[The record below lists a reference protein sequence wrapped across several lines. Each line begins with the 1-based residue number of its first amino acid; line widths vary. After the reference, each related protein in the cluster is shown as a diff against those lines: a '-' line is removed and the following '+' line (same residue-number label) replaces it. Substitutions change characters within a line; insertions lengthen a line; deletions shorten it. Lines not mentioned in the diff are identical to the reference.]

1 MADWLIHQ
9 FWADA
14 LICIVSPISSF
25 FQKLYAAF
33 IALLSSTSSFF
44 QQQNPPTFFTHK
56 HFAFSMSAIFAFLQ
70 VVSPGMASSLIKS
83 NPGVYY
89 VAVTTFLAY
98 IIASAIEDFS
108 SSSPTYRLPRCATSS
123 LRWCKFFASSLSFSA
138 TASFFF
144 RDSVRLA
151 IFIALTFFIIS
162 VCALLYWVYETPTGS
177 CCRGWRRC
185 QLFFTNIRIRLAHGC
200 SPRQPRPILPQS
212 DISRLWGGVA

>member
-1 MADWLIHQ
+1 MADRLSHQ
-9 FWADA
+9 FWAAA
-14 LICIVSPISSF
+14 LICIVSPISSS

-33 IALLSSTSSFF
+33 IALLSRTSYFF
-44 QQQNPPTFFTHK
+44 QQQNPPSFFTHK
-56 HFAFSMSAIFAFLQ
+56 HFGFSMSAIFAFLQ
-70 VVSPGMASSLIKS
+70 VVSPGMASPIKS

-98 IIASAIEDFS
+98 IIASAIEGFS

-138 TASFFF
+138 TASFLY

-185 QLFFTNIRIRLAHGC
+185 QLFFTNIRIRLARGRC
-200 SPRQPRPILPQS
+200 PRQPRPILPQS